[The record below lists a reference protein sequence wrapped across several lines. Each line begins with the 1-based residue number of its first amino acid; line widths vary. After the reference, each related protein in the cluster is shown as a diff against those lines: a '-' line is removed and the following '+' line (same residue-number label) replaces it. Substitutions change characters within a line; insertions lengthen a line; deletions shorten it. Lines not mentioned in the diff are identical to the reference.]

1 MCLCLHNSL
10 TLASNIRQGLRKAGI
25 DGSRGSSSSS
35 SVVSTGSSASS
46 KAAGECSNMSTGNDG
61 SSKAAYD
68 RGSIVAVWSDEPVAR
83 SSLALTEQRYK
94 KSYYGTISYIPA

>member
-1 MCLCLHNSL
+1 MYVYIHQCLYNSL
-10 TLASNIRQGLRKAGI
+10 APAADIRQGLRKAGI
-25 DGSRGSSSSS
+25 DDGRGSSGGS
-35 SVVSTGSSASS
+35 VSTIS
-46 KAAGECSNMSTGNDG
+46 DD
-61 SSKAAYD
+61 SKAAYK